1 VFNGVCDYAVTVS
14 DDCNKITVRIFVHVS
29 DDRSSAQDTLSQLNT
44 TANIDLIVTTGGT
57 GFAPRDVTPEVCV
70 VCTRMMC
77 ARTQATLP
85 LIARRAYGVEHA
97 LHTFCQRQTPMGA
110 LSRLVCGVTAEQR
123 LIVNM
128 PGSERAVKVCSE

>member
-1 VFNGVCDYAVTVS
+1 M
-14 DDCNKITVRIFVHVS
+14 
-29 DDRSSAQDTLSQLNT
+29 
-44 TANIDLIVTTGGT
+44 
-57 GFAPRDVTPEVCV
+57 
-70 VCTRMMC
+70 CTRMMC

-110 LSRLVCGVTAEQR
+110 LSRLVCGVTVEQR

-128 PGSERAVKVCSE
+128 PGSERAVKVCASDRSQSVCMWMRVCRNVSASSSHFCRTLCTCYAMIRSVWRRYTGA